1 MIDVSDA
8 AVAGPSEDPIPVPIK
23 KAVAWTS
30 PLESH
35 SVPSVI
41 AGTTLNDAAEAAELW
56 FTPSEIEAARHEAR
70 MDGTSVRSGRHKR
83 TYSGHKR
90 PSREDFGVLSTF
102 PQEVRRVLPAA
113 ALPSSPPQ
121 SSNPEP
127 GAPGLCLHRG
137 LCFGNVSAAS
147 ATRLAVGAVPPTAG
161 APPSSSVAAASGP
174 CIPPT
179 GAAAGLCLHRACS
192 SSAGVSPA
200 FTSSA
205 SMRPRSASAR
215 GSTSSSSSSSG
226 QPKEKNRNP
235 HGLTMSQRVAA
246 LQLGRPAFA
255 PASSVPSSS

>member
-102 PQEVRRVLPAA
+102 PQEVRRVLPAST
-113 ALPSSPPQ
+113 LPSSPPQ
-121 SSNPEP
+121 SNPEP

-161 APPSSSVAAASGP
+161 ALPSSSVAAASGP

-205 SMRPRSASAR
+205 ACDREAPRLAAR
-215 GSTSSSSSSSG
+215 
-226 QPKEKNRNP
+226 RAAAAAAAA
-235 HGLTMSQRVAA
+235 SQRKRTATRTA
-246 LQLGRPAFA
+246 
-255 PASSVPSSS
+255 